1 MCLCNFKGFFSALI
15 DKALSLP
22 PEIRHGMAQA
32 LRSHAYSLF
41 LRRISDTM
49 KLPMSLTCLR
59 HSLLGL
65 MLAGTIAQAA
75 GVPPREDMAAFS
87 QRAEQWLL
95 EAIKTAGKASS
106 SADSDVAVSVQAGRL
121 DARTQ
126 LSKCQQAIDI
136 DFAPGQGLRAK
147 TNLSLTCPDTPGW
160 RLFLPMTITRRATVW
175 VARNSIARGSA
186 LQAAQWQREM
196 RDVASLPASA
206 ITSADLTGYQ
216 ASMTIAAGAVLTQA
230 LVSGKT
236 VVKRGQSLDLLASQG
251 SIAISTRVEAQ
262 ENGAIGQ
269 RIQVKN
275 VSSGRVIEAEVINA
289 EQVQVILAPAS

>member
-1 MCLCNFKGFFSALI
+1 MR
-15 DKALSLP
+15 LP
-22 PEIRHGMAQA
+22 I
-32 LRSHAYSLF
+32 
-41 LRRISDTM
+41 
-49 KLPMSLTCLR
+49 SLTCLR
-59 HSLLGL
+59 PSLLGL
-65 MLAGTIAQAA
+65 ILASTIAPAVA
-75 GVPPREDMAAFS
+75 MPPRENMDALS

-95 EAIKTAGKASS
+95 AAMKTAGSD
-106 SADSDVAVSVQAGRL
+106 ADAETAVSVQAGRL

-126 LSKCQQAIDI
+126 LSKCQQAINI

-147 TNLSLTCPDTPGW
+147 TNLSLTCPDKPGW
-160 RLFLPMTITRRATVW
+160 RLFLPMTITRRAAVW

-186 LQAAQWQREM
+186 LQTAQWQREM

-206 ITSADLTGYQ
+206 ITGADLTGYQ
-216 ASMTIAAGAVLTQA
+216 AGMTIAAGAVLTQA

-275 VSSGRVIEAEVINA
+275 VGSGRVIEAEVINA
-289 EQVQVILAPAS
+289 EQAQVILAPSH